1 MQSLWETRRSA
12 GSVAQ
17 TRRPAPAALPA
28 PRLLSDA
35 AATPGRT
42 HRWFWKRLSRPA
54 HSPGRQ
60 TLRGCSRRKHRGN
73 VAQSRK
79 SSGLDE
85 GGPRL
90 VRQGLLGNVAQSR
103 KSSGL
108 DEGGPRL
115 VRQGLLGNVA
125 QSRKSSGMNERDSGH
140 RSRGIWATS
149 RRGLKAAGRTREAL
163 SSGAWDLGNVQKSCW
178 THKEVGF
185 TGKRKA
191 WERREVTWVSGLQ
204 SSSNLFN
211 NPASFLL
218 PPFLTVNIFQHRE
231 VERRAQ
237 CMLKGRM
244 QHPNYTPLHVDCFG

>member
-178 THKEVGF
+178 THKLHSDDASSRWQWRFFPRVAA
-185 TGKRKA
+185 KP
-191 WERREVTWVSGLQ
+191 SLQ
-204 SSSNLFN
+204 F
-211 NPASFLL
+211 
-218 PPFLTVNIFQHRE
+218 FQHRQRTRS
-231 VERRAQ
+231 RREKRK
-237 CMLKGRM
+237 L
-244 QHPNYTPLHVDCFG
+244 